1 MTLAGVGDALMIA
14 GFTVFGPKYIQSQFR
29 VSAAKAGII
38 FGGYFIHFCSFQ
50 QNDRVVE
57 ITIKT
62 DS

>member
-38 FGGYFIHFCSFQ
+38 FG
-50 QNDRVVE
+50 R
-57 ITIKT
+57 
-62 DS
+62 